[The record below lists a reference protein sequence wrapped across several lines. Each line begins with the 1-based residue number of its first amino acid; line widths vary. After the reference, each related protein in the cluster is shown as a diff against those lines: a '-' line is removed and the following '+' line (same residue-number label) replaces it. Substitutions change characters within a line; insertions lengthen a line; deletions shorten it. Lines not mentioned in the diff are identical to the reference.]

1 MIPAGYRYFH
11 ALAQER
17 SIRNAADRAHI
28 SPSAMSRQIA
38 LLEEEL
44 GEKLLERRA
53 RGVVVTGAGR
63 VLLDHI
69 RRLMQMEQELRHD
82 LSELSGMRTGHLCIA
97 MGNGFASSVAPLV
110 SKFAAE
116 YPQVRFTVNVSAT
129 DETVRAV
136 EEEEVELGLL
146 VSPPSNPMI
155 EVVDTLPIPLLA
167 VVPAK
172 HPLTRSKAAVPLTAL
187 ESERLALLRPS
198 HGIRQILQRVELQEG
213 LKLSPYVESN
223 SYEVLRSCVVS
234 GLGVTILP
242 RISVAEE
249 LRRRRVAVV
258 PLDHPVLRATSAAV
272 VKRRTRKLSAAA
284 REFMKHIQ
292 SEFGAPVGR

>member
-129 DETVRAV
+129 D
-136 EEEEVELGLL
+136 
-146 VSPPSNPMI
+146 
-155 EVVDTLPIPLLA
+155 DTLPIPLLA

-223 SYEVLRSCVVS
+223 SYEVLRSFVVS